1 MKIDFRSISA
11 NTTMKTNAQTSL
23 KSNLY
28 TVLPFIATL
37 YTFLLL
43 RKIISTHKNEKK
55 KCKYELMIPL

>member
-23 KSNLY
+23 KSNLF

-55 KCKYELMIPL
+55 IVSMN

>member
-55 KCKYELMIPL
+55 SVSMN

>member
-55 KCKYELMIPL
+55 IVSMN